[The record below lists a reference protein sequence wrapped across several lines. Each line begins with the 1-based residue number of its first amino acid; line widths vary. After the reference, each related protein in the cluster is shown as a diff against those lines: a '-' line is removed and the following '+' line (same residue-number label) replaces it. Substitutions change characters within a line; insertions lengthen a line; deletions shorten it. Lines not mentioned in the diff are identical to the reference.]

1 MPCALMCRKIKADM
15 GAHGIPLVPRIRICG
30 HAVVAQEPEVGDIL
44 AELKSA
50 LHELTER
57 LRRKSLEWLV
67 SGEPESADALFHF
80 RNKNVFHEPW
90 TRRRG

>member
-1 MPCALMCRKIKADM
+1 MYGKIKADM
-15 GAHGIPLVPRIRICG
+15 GTHGIPLVPRIRICG
-30 HAVVAQEPEVGDIL
+30 LCGHAVVAQEPGGVIL

-57 LRRKSLEWLV
+57 LRRKSLERLV
-67 SGEPESADALFHF
+67 SHEPESGDALFHF